1 MTRAQLDRKPAE
13 VSAMFDK
20 VADRYDLLND
30 VLSLGQDRYWRGMV
44 ARAVGARPGELVLD
58 LAAGTGTSSRT
69 FTGAGARC
77 VACDFSLGHA
87 AGRRPGRPAPSVRF
101 VAGDALDLP
110 FADAAFD
117 AVTISF
123 GLRNVADTG
132 GGAGRDAA
140 RHPAGRPPGD
150 LRVQPP
156 AASRRWTRSTAGT
169 CPAPCPRWPG
179 GCRGNAEAY
188 DYLAES
194 IRDWPAQRE
203 LADRIRRRA
212 GRACAGC
219 NLSLGVVALHLARRR
234 PPNPAAHPGRSLRL
248 LTRPLT
254 PATNP
259 AADPCRLTRAR
270 AGSPAGHTGLV
281 LPTGRAGPDMDQAG
295 WCFGSRRNGRHHD
308 RDRFAAARGRTATG
322 MPPCRP
328 PDHLVRPAEARGRP
342 EHGAW

>member
-69 FTGAGARC
+69 FTRAGARC
-77 VACDFSLGHA
+77 VACDFSLGMLRVGA
-87 AGRRPGRPAPSVRF
+87 RQPAPSVRF

-110 FADAAFD
+110 FADGAFD

-132 GGAGRDAA
+132 TALAEMRRVTRPGGRLVICEFSHLRPAALDALYAGYLSRALPAVAGR
-140 RHPAGRPPGD
+140 
-150 LRVQPP
+150 L
-156 AASRRWTRSTAGT
+156 S
-169 CPAPCPRWPG
+169 
-179 GCRGNAEAY
+179 GNAEAY

-203 LADRIRRRA
+203 LADRITAA
-212 GRACAGC
+212 GWSGVRWL
-219 NLSLGVVALHLARRR
+219 NLSLGVVALHLARR
-234 PPNPAAHPGRSLRL
+234 PAA
-248 LTRPLT
+248 
-254 PATNP
+254 
-259 AADPCRLTRAR
+259 
-270 AGSPAGHTGLV
+270 
-281 LPTGRAGPDMDQAG
+281 
-295 WCFGSRRNGRHHD
+295 
-308 RDRFAAARGRTATG
+308 
-322 MPPCRP
+322 
-328 PDHLVRPAEARGRP
+328 
-342 EHGAW
+342 